1 MDLIIT
7 GRDVEVSDYLRQY
20 VEKKIGK
27 LDRYLPSITE
37 ARVELS
43 SENTKTAGEL
53 QIAQVTVRAGG
64 AILRSEERSN
74 DMFAAIDSVVDTLY
88 RQIARY
94 KGKRQDR
101 RRPRGEGTAELPAV
115 TGESISETEED
126 EEEEVEA
133 TATPI
138 VRRKRFQVLPM
149 TENEAIE
156 QMELLGHDFFIFHNA
171 DSGEMNVAYRRRD
184 GGYGILQAVMA

>member
-1 MDLIIT
+1 MDLIIK
-7 GRDVEVSDYLRQY
+7 GRNVEVSDYLRQY

-27 LDRYLPSITE
+27 LDRYLPTIAE

-43 SENTKTAGEL
+43 TENSKTAGEL
-53 QIAQVTVRAGG
+53 QIAQVTLRVDR
-64 AILRSEERSN
+64 AILRGEERSN

-101 RRPRGEGTAELPAV
+101 WRGRGETVLEAE
-115 TGESISETEED
+115 GESSELTVEALE

-133 TATPI
+133 PAAPV
-138 VRRKRFQVLPM
+138 VRRKRFRVLPM
-149 TENEAIE
+149 NEEEAIE
-156 QMELLGHDFFIFHNA
+156 QMELLGHDFFIFYNA
-171 DSGEMNVAYRRRD
+171 ESGEMNVVYRRRD
-184 GGYGILQAVMA
+184 GDYGVLQPVMA